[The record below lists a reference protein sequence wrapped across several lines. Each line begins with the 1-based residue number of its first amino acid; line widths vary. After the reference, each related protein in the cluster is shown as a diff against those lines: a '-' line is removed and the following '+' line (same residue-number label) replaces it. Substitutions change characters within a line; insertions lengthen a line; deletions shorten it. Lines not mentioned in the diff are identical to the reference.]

1 VDRLTQDMLETSQD
15 QDLALTSGVP
25 EVAERTDT
33 PILAVAK
40 LLWRDRIRVGKAT
53 LIGMAAVLIL
63 TLLIPNSYDGVVQLM
78 PPDASAASGS
88 MGTLGM
94 LAGMASGSSSL
105 GGAASG
111 LAGNIT
117 SALTG
122 QDMGTLFVG
131 ILESRTIADR
141 LIDRFDLRKVYWRK
155 TYEDARKK
163 LDDESDIEVDRK
175 TGIIKIQVSDRD
187 PARAAA
193 IAQAYV
199 EELNKLLAKVNTSAA
214 SREREFLEQ
223 RLVLVHQH
231 LQDASKDLSEY
242 SSKNITMDPEKQGEA
257 MIQAAAVLQGE
268 LIAAQSELRGLEQIY
283 TNDNVRV
290 RTLKANVTELQKQL
304 NDIGGKNYKGSTS
317 LDPDALYPSLRQLP
331 VLGLQYEELYRRVKI
346 DETVFEL
353 LTQAYELAKV
363 EEAKETPSVKVLDA
377 AVVPEKKSW
386 PPRTLLTLVGG
397 ILGFVIGG
405 TRIVASQLWRELDA
419 EDPHKKFVQ
428 ESWAEAKPFLEEK
441 RARFLSRM
449 HRRSRNGNSNT
460 PEQDPS

>member
-1 VDRLTQDMLETSQD
+1 
-15 QDLALTSGVP
+15 
-25 EVAERTDT
+25 
-33 PILAVAK
+33 
-40 LLWRDRIRVGKAT
+40 
-53 LIGMAAVLIL
+53 
-63 TLLIPNSYDGVVQLM
+63 
-78 PPDASAASGS
+78 
-88 MGTLGM
+88 
-94 LAGMASGSSSL
+94 
-105 GGAASG
+105 